1 MYNHVTNSWT
11 SEHLLPV
18 DPRTKEAQDFL
29 YDWLKNWCE
38 THPRTNVV
46 RFTSMFYNFVWIWG
60 SDKRNQNLFTDW
72 GSYDFTVSEK
82 ALDDFAAQYGYTLTA
97 EDFINKGSL
106 QVTHMPPTAHKRDY
120 MEFTQQ
126 FVAGYGK
133 KLVDLVHSYGKRAY
147 VFYDDSWV
155 GVEPYGPHFKE
166 FGFDGVIKCV
176 FSGYEARMCAGVDAP
191 VHELRFHPYLF
202 PVGLGGARPLHRA
215 ATPPAMQLS
224 IGTMSAAPCC
234 GPRSTASAWAA
245 TCTF

>member
-1 MYNHVTNSWT
+1 MQYAG
-11 SEHLLPV
+11 
-18 DPRTKEAQDFL
+18 DPHAADGSQAGLHGVYPAVCGR
-29 YDWLKNWCE
+29 
-38 THPRTNVV
+38 V
-46 RFTSMFYNFVWIWG
+46 R
-60 SDKRNQNLFTDW
+60 Q
-72 GSYDFTVSEK
+72 
-82 ALDDFAAQYGYTLTA
+82 
-97 EDFINKGSL
+97 
-106 QVTHMPPTAHKRDY
+106 
-120 MEFTQQ
+120 
-126 FVAGYGK
+126 

-202 PVGLGGARPLHRA
+202 PVGLGGAPTFALA

-245 TCTF
+245 TCTFE